1 MYLQMALP
9 LNPSITVGTEK
20 AAFLVIEMNE
30 TSGEATDREG
40 FGMKNSA
47 LESSAIHGREFNTAD
62 FLKEYRPKEYQKL
75 ERSPFNFKDSPEI
88 IIPKRPFIFESDVF
102 IFILLGR
109 KSEYWAAWFRA
120 GRLPNLLTWSFRT
133 VATKEAGDAKAE
145 SSLPLSANRSEQTSE
160 KPNYALKFTLVGHTD
175 AISSVKF
182 SPNGEWLA
190 SSSADKVIIIWGAY
204 DGKYEK
210 TLYGHNLEISDV
222 AWSSDSSRLVSASD
236 DKTLKIWDVRSGKCL
251 KTLKGHSN
259 YVFCC
264 NFNPPSNLIISGS
277 FDESVKIWEVK
288 TGKCLKTLSAHSD
301 PVSAV
306 HFNCSGS
313 LIVSGSYDGVCR
325 IWDAASG
332 QCLKTL
338 VDDDNLPISFVKFS
352 PNGRYLLIA
361 TLDNTLKLW
370 DYSRGRCLKTYTGHK
385 NEKYCIFA
393 NFSVTGGKWIVSGSE
408 DNLVYIWNLQTKE
421 IVQKLQG
428 HTDVVISAACHPTEN
443 IIASAALGNDKTI
456 KLWKSNY

>member
-1 MYLQMALP
+1 MY
-9 LNPSITVGTEK
+9 K
-20 AAFLVIEMNE
+20 AKIR
-30 TSGEATDREG
+30 T
-40 FGMKNSA
+40 
-47 LESSAIHGREFNTAD
+47 
-62 FLKEYRPKEYQKL
+62 
-75 ERSPFNFKDSPEI
+75 
-88 IIPKRPFIFESDVF
+88 
-102 IFILLGR
+102 
-109 KSEYWAAWFRA
+109 AWFKTGHLA
-120 GRLPNLLTWSFRT
+120 NLQTSSFRVMT
-133 VATKEAGDAKAE
+133 TEQSGNAKAE
-145 SSLPLSANRSEQTSE
+145 PALPSSANQSKPGSE
-160 KPNYALKFTLVGHTD
+160 KPNYALKFTLEGHTE
-175 AISSVKF
+175 AVSSVKF

-210 TLYGHNLEISDV
+210 TLKGHNLEISDV

-332 QCLKTL
+332 QCLKAL
-338 VDDDNLPISFVKFS
+338 VDDDNPPVSFVKFS
-352 PNGRYLLIA
+352 PNGKYILIA

-385 NEKYCIFA
+385 NEKYCVFA
-393 NFSVTGGKWIVSGSE
+393 SFSVTGVKWIVSGSE

-443 IIASAALGNDKTI
+443 IIASAALGNDKTV
-456 KLWKSNY
+456 KLWTSTY